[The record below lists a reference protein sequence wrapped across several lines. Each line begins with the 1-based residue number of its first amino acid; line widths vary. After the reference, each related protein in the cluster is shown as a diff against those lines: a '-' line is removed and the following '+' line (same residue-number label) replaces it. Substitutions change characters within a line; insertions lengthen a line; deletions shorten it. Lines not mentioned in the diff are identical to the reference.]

1 MPDPEPNSRLDRQLR
16 FLIEADRLKEVLR
29 RTRLIEP
36 HGVESRF
43 ENSAEHSWH
52 IALMA
57 VVLAEHSNERVDL
70 PRVLKMLLVHDL
82 VEIDAGDTPA
92 FGEQGDKSDRETLAA
107 DRIFGLLPED
117 QRDEFVALWR
127 EFEARETEEAKFANA
142 VDRLLPPFQNLANA
156 GGSWRDFSVTRARAD
171 ARLSPIGDGSEV
183 LWEAV
188 SRALDEGEARGL
200 LGSR

>member
-1 MPDPEPNSRLDRQLR
+1 MPDAEPNSRLDRQLR

-92 FGEQGDKSDRETLAA
+92 FGEQGDKSDREALAA

-117 QRDEFVALWR
+117 QRDEFVVLWR
-127 EFEARETEEAKFANA
+127 EFEARETAEAKFANA